1 MIIRKTF
8 SQFMSEASPTLDDLR
23 SAAAKATM
31 AGPSKEAQA
40 LMSTRAKNLL
50 GQSKL
55 DAGIKAQQGVET
67 MKSQIPSYTPPR
79 PSTPTPT
86 PTVTAPLPKPS
97 TPTPTVTAP
106 PKAPVLNPQQQ
117 DLYKQAYQNRNN
129 PFAKGRIKSE
139 FSKLTPDQ
147 QQAFRDY
154 AKEQGHDWG
163 NLI

>member
-23 SAAAKATM
+23 TASAKATM

-50 GQSKL
+50 GQSRL

-67 MKSQIPSYTPPR
+67 MKSQIPSYIPPR

-86 PTVTAPLPKPS
+86 APLPRPS
-97 TPTPTVTAP
+97 TTAPTAP
-106 PKAPVLNPQQQ
+106 PPPAQPKVPVLNQQQQ

>member
-67 MKSQIPSYTPPR
+67 MKSQIPSYIPPR

-86 PTVTAPLPKPS
+86 APLPRPS
-97 TPTPTVTAP
+97 TPTPTAP
-106 PKAPVLNPQQQ
+106 PKAPTLNQQQQ

>member
-23 SAAAKATM
+23 TAAAKATM

-67 MKSQIPSYTPPR
+67 MKSQIPSYIPPR

-86 PTVTAPLPKPS
+86 APLPRPS
-97 TPTPTVTAP
+97 TPTPTAP
-106 PKAPVLNPQQQ
+106 PKAPTLNQQQQ

-163 NLI
+163 DLI